1 MVIPSVI
8 LVISSVLIHTH
19 SHQYS
24 HQQYSHQI
32 FPCIPFILDKYMY
45 MYICCIHIHIYI
57 YIYIYICIYI
67 YLYIHI
73 CIHMYIYVYIYVY
86 IYMYTYICLCVFIKP
101 GVSPLLSRIWE
112 GAPGSA
118 QQGSVADLRHG
129 GNEVLGAAGNPWKS
143 WNGEIWPLKVVD
155 CAQISGIKLECHQKI
170 LSGYMHCFVQM
181 SK

>member
-24 HQQYSHQI
+24 HQQYSHQYSRAFLLSLI
-32 FPCIPFILDKYMY
+32 SICICIYVV
-45 MYICCIHIHIYI
+45 YIYIYTYIYTCIYI
-57 YIYIYICIYI
+57 YIYVYICIYI
-67 YLYIHI
+67 
-73 CIHMYIYVYIYVY
+73 CIH

-170 LSGYMHCFVQM
+170 LSGYMHCFVQV